1 MRMMSR
7 ASSAADVTVKSVA
20 ESANGFTKLSDGME
34 QVNTL
39 TQQTV
44 TSLEQIK
51 TNIDELTNLGVNL
64 KGLSD
69 RFTI

>member
-1 MRMMSR
+1 MSR

>member
-1 MRMMSR
+1 MRKMSR
-7 ASSAADVTVKSVA
+7 AGSAADVTVKSVA

-64 KGLSD
+64 KGLPD